1 MYKNKN
7 NDKETIK
14 EIKDLA
20 TKIVHK
26 SGNGIKSKSSS
37 SDV

>member
-1 MYKNKN
+1 MYNNKN

-26 SGNGIKSKSSS
+26 ADRGIQSKTPD
-37 SDV
+37 SDF